1 MKEKFK
7 SWRGKLRNLGEVW
20 KVAMEKSCT
29 EASPPRRRQ
38 NLTIAV
44 PLQQP
49 PGQSVT
55 AWSVSCTG
63 EILNNM
69 ERAALLW

>member
-7 SWRGKLRNLGEVW
+7 SWRGKLRNFGEVW

-44 PLQQP
+44 LLQQP
-49 PGQSVT
+49 SGQSVT

-63 EILNNM
+63 EILNM